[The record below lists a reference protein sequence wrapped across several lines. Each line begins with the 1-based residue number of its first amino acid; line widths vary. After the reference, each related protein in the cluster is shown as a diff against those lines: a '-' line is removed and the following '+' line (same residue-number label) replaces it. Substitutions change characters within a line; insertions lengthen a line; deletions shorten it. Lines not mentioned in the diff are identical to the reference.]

1 MARPLRGRMLS
12 PWRHRIHGLMRAPR
26 HGPLLHGPLLHGR
39 LRPWPLKAWP
49 LVLGAA
55 LAAGLVA
62 RPSAGGTASG
72 SSAQGPAATVQD
84 ILDGNQLYIEQRQAK
99 VRDGAKVPDRIRTG
113 DSRAQMA
120 FRAGGTA
127 RINRF
132 SQMKLGTNCFFLN
145 QGQVL
150 VSGPQNGCTR
160 SSRMSV
166 RGTNYLIS
174 VGPGGQAELTV
185 LEGQVMVE
193 APSDAVLPADA
204 RPTAVFG
211 GFRVSLGRNGTVS
224 DRHRLSDTEMAAILY
239 GPLFQGFLTPLSHQ
253 LALQTFLQRAYPNLS
268 FPTPSAVA
276 DPGASALQASINS
289 MRLEQGRPPFQ
300 SLPTE
305 LSARNRAYLKPVLQS
320 ILAGASCDHDRS
332 RWREFQDSLVAA
344 GLKPS
349 SEVLTCGTLRDW
361 DPKQVVS
368 EWLSSPV
375 HRAILLE
382 RPRATSLGCSTLS
395 KGDDTV
401 AFCTLWTPS
410 R

>member
-1 MARPLRGRMLS
+1 MARPLRGRLRA
-12 PWRHRIHGLMRAPR
+12 PWRGPVRSWPLRSW
-26 HGPLLHGPLLHGR
+26 PLLI
-39 LRPWPLKAWP
+39 
-49 LVLGAA
+49 AA
-55 LAAGLVA
+55 AVAAGLLA

-99 VRDGAKVPDRIRTG
+99 VRDGAKVPDRVRTG

-174 VGPGGQAELTV
+174 VTATGQAELTV

-193 APSDAVLPADA
+193 PPTSEVLPADA

-211 GFRVSLGRNGTVS
+211 GHRVNLGRNGTVS
-224 DRHRLSDTEMAAILY
+224 DRHRLSEAEVAAILN

-253 LALQTFLQRAYPNLS
+253 LALQTFLQQAYPNLS
-268 FPTPSAVA
+268 FPSPSAVA
-276 DPGASALQASINS
+276 DPSANALQSTINGL
-289 MRLEQGRPPFQ
+289 RQQQGRPPLQ
-300 SLPTE
+300 ALPPE
-305 LSARNRAYLKPVLQS
+305 LAARNRAYLKPVLQS

-332 RWREFQDSLVAA
+332 RWRSFQDSMGTAA

-349 SEVLTCGTLRDW
+349 SEVLTCGTVRDW
-361 DPKQVVS
+361 DPRQVVD

-382 RPRATSLGCSTLS
+382 RPRATNVGCSTLS
-395 KGDDTV
+395 KGEDTV
-401 AFCTLWTPS
+401 AFCTLWTPD

>member
-1 MARPLRGRMLS
+1 MRSWPLRS
-12 PWRHRIHGLMRAPR
+12 W
-26 HGPLLHGPLLHGR
+26 PLLI
-39 LRPWPLKAWP
+39 
-49 LVLGAA
+49 AA
-55 LAAGLVA
+55 AVAAGLLA

-174 VGPGGQAELTV
+174 VSPSGQAELTV

-193 APSDAVLPADA
+193 APNGEALPAAA

-211 GFRVSLGRNGTVS
+211 GHRVSLGRNGAVS
-224 DRHRLSDTEMAAILY
+224 DRHRLSEAEVAAILA

-253 LALQTFLQRAYPNLS
+253 LALQRAYPNLS
-268 FPTPSAVA
+268 FPTTSAVA
-276 DPGASALQASINS
+276 DPGASALQSTINGL
-289 MRLEQGRPPFQ
+289 RQQQGRPPLQ
-300 SLPTE
+300 ALPPE
-305 LSARNRAYLKPVLQS
+305 LAARNRAYLKPVLQA

-332 RWREFQDSLVAA
+332 RWRSFQESLGTAA

-361 DPKQVVS
+361 NPNQVVT

-382 RPRATSLGCSTLS
+382 RPKATNVGCSTLS
-395 KGDDTV
+395 KGEDTV

>member
-1 MARPLRGRMLS
+1 MARPLRGRLRA
-12 PWRHRIHGLMRAPR
+12 PWR
-26 HGPLLHGPLLHGR
+26 GPLRSWPLRSWPLLI
-39 LRPWPLKAWP
+39 
-49 LVLGAA
+49 AA
-55 LAAGLVA
+55 AVAAGLLA

-99 VRDGAKVPDRIRTG
+99 VRDGAKVPDRLRTG
-113 DSRAQMA
+113 NSRAQLG
-120 FRAGGTA
+120 FLAGGTA

-132 SQMKLGTNCFFLN
+132 SQLKLGTSCFFLTK
-145 QGQVL
+145 GQVL

-174 VGPGGQAELTV
+174 VSPSGQAELTV

-193 APSDAVLPADA
+193 APNGEALPAAA

-211 GFRVSLGRNGTVS
+211 GHRVSLGRNGAVS
-224 DRHRLSDTEMAAILY
+224 DRHRLSEAEVAAILA

-268 FPTPSAVA
+268 FPTTSAVA
-276 DPGASALQASINS
+276 DPGANALQSTINGL
-289 MRLEQGRPPFQ
+289 RQQQGRPPLQ
-300 SLPTE
+300 ALPPE
-305 LSARNRAYLKPVLQS
+305 LAARNRAYLKPVLQA

-332 RWREFQDSLVAA
+332 RWRSFQDSLGTAA

-361 DPKQVVS
+361 DPNQVVT

-382 RPRATSLGCSTLS
+382 RPKATNLGCSTLS
-395 KGDDTV
+395 KGEDTV

>member
-1 MARPLRGRMLS
+1 MARPLRGRLRA
-12 PWRHRIHGLMRAPR
+12 PWR
-26 HGPLLHGPLLHGR
+26 GPLRSWPLRSWPLLI
-39 LRPWPLKAWP
+39 
-49 LVLGAA
+49 AA
-55 LAAGLVA
+55 AAAAGLLA

-174 VGPGGQAELTV
+174 ISPSGQAELTV

-193 APSDAVLPADA
+193 APNGEALPAAA

-211 GFRVSLGRNGTVS
+211 GHRVSLGRNGAVS
-224 DRHRLSDTEMAAILY
+224 DRHRLSEAEVAAILA

-268 FPTPSAVA
+268 FPTTSAVA
-276 DPGASALQASINS
+276 DPGASALQSTINGL
-289 MRLEQGRPPFQ
+289 RQQQGRPPLQ
-300 SLPTE
+300 ALPPE
-305 LSARNRAYLKPVLQS
+305 LAARNRAYLKPVLQA

-332 RWREFQDSLVAA
+332 RWRSFQESLGTAA

-361 DPKQVVS
+361 NPNQVVT

-382 RPRATSLGCSTLS
+382 RPKATNVGCSTLS
-395 KGDDTV
+395 KGEDTV